1 MGTRHLIVV
10 KSNKKTK
17 VAQYGQWDGYP
28 EGQGVSILHFLQ
40 TSNLSLFKRMV
51 DGLSFYKSDKEH
63 EGLDVDTNPELSRD
77 TSAKLLNLIYAGSV
91 RKVIDKEEFAD
102 DSLFCEWC
110 YVIDLDKNTLEVY
123 SDFGN
128 PEITFHA
135 LTLVN
140 SFDLQ
145 SLPSEE
151 VFIEKLKYK
160 NYD

>member
-28 EGQGVSILHFLQ
+28 EGQGVEILHFLK

-51 DGLSFYKSDKEH
+51 DGLSFYGSDKEH

-91 RKVIDKEEFAD
+91 RKVIDSEEFAD

-128 PEITFHA
+128 PEIRFHA

-145 SLPSEE
+145 NLPSEE
-151 VFIEKLKYK
+151 VFIEKLKY

>member
-28 EGQGVSILHFLQ
+28 EGQGVEILHFLK
-40 TSNLSLFKRMV
+40 TSNLSLFKRMI

-91 RKVIDKEEFAD
+91 RKVIDSEEFAD

-128 PEITFHA
+128 PEIRFHA

-145 SLPSEE
+145 NLPSEE
-151 VFIEKLKYK
+151 VFIEKLKY